1 MTDEQ
6 FERLLKLTEENNK
19 MLKDIKA
26 YVDKVSNPKTIDN
39 DNVVDFL
46 MNIAANII
54 AGRIMDNGGGDA
66 VCDAFSNLNT

>member
-6 FERLLKLTEENNK
+6 IERLLKLTEENNK

-26 YVDKVSNPKTIDN
+26 YVDYISNTETINN
-39 DNVVDFL
+39 DNKIDFL

-54 AGRIMDNGGGDA
+54 AERIMDNGGGDA
-66 VCDAFSNLNT
+66 VCDAFSKLKT